1 MYFSKTPTDMP
12 AQSAA
17 DGSPVLV
24 YFHGAPGG
32 VQELTWLERE
42 AAALGLTCMAV
53 DRFVLSPQLQGDA
66 YFQALAANIQS
77 KLHGRPCWFVGFSI
91 GCFMALQTARWMR
104 GQVQCLQLASAAAPL
119 ESGDFLHAM
128 AGKVVFQL
136 AKSWPL
142 LFGALS
148 RWQGVLARVAPAA
161 LYGML
166 FGSAAGA
173 DKALASDGGFRAT
186 VQGLLASSLGPGVRG
201 YMRDVHAYVQPWAH
215 ALGAIDVPAHLWHGD
230 QDNWSP
236 LGMAYS
242 LAHALPKAQPV
253 HVLPGLSHYSCL
265 FQALP
270 QICQQMAN
278 TPRG

>member
-1 MYFSKTPTDMP
+1 MSSSKTHAEVPD
-12 AQSAA
+12 QWAA
-17 DGSPVLV
+17 DGRPVSV

-32 VQELTWLERE
+32 VQELVWLERE

-53 DRFVLSPQLQGDA
+53 DRFVLAPTLQGDA

-77 KLHGRPCWFVGFSI
+77 KLHGRACWFVGFSI
-91 GCFMALQTARWMR
+91 GSFVALQTARWMQ
-104 GQVQCLQLASAAAPL
+104 GQVKCLHLVSAAAPL

-136 AKSWPL
+136 AKNWPL

-148 RWQGVLARVAPAA
+148 HWQGVLAHVAPGA

-173 DKALASDGGFRAT
+173 DKALAKDSGFQAT
-186 VQGLLASSLGPGVRG
+186 VRSLLASSLGPGVRG
-201 YMRDVHAYVQPWAH
+201 YMRDVQSYVQPWSSS
-215 ALGAIDVPAHLWHGD
+215 LGAMDVPVHLWHGD

-236 LGMAYS
+236 IGMAYS

-253 HVLPGLSHYSCL
+253 HVLPGMSHYSGL

-270 QICQQMAN
+270 QICHQLAN
-278 TPRG
+278 LPRG